1 MTSSVEIWEN
11 VHKREA
17 PQQEYHH
24 LKRVPVPGGWLY
36 HSAYIHNFM
45 VLGSQP
51 LISCHMAFVPYSDD
65 LRSYPV
71 IHEDKPTAIATDTKP
86 AAPKFKR
93 REAVVVVAEDE
104 L

>member
-1 MTSSVEIWEN
+1 MTTSSSVEIWEN

-65 LRSYPV
+65 LRSYPT
-71 IHEDKPTAIATDTKP
+71 IDAETPALAAPAAK

-93 REAVVVVAEDE
+93 QQAAVATEDE
-104 L
+104 V